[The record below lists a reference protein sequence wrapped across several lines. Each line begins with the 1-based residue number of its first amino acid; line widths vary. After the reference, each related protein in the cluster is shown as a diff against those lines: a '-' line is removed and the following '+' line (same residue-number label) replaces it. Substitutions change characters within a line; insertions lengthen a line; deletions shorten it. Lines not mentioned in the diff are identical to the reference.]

1 MKPLLLKVNSEV
13 THSFRA
19 RQEKQC
25 NINNRWHYHP
35 EVELIYFHKGSGTQF
50 VGDSITRFNAGDM
63 VLIGSNLPHH
73 WKFDE
78 DWADMTD
85 NIPYSTVIHFFDN
98 FLGETFLKLP
108 ENKTIKNTI
117 ESASR
122 GLQIMGNAKKIIGQ
136 HMQEI
141 LDTEGPKRILAL
153 IEILI
158 TIGDCSEKK
167 PICSLGF
174 SPNFQEE
181 DKDRINS
188 IYEFSLANYK
198 KKILLEEIAEVAN
211 LSPNSFCRYFKLK
224 TKKTYSQFIN
234 EIRIGHACKLL
245 IENNINVKQICYES
259 GFNNFSS
266 FHAIFKSVTGKTPL
280 HYQSKYLL
288 NSEIKSNGYK
298 TASR

>member
-1 MKPLLLKVNSEV
+1 MKPQLLKVNSEV
-13 THSFRA
+13 TYSFRA
-19 RQEKQC
+19 RQDREC

-35 EVELIYFHKGSGTQF
+35 EVELIHFHKGSGTQF
-50 VGDSITRFNAGDM
+50 VGDSITRFSAGDM

-78 DWADMTD
+78 NEADAAD
-85 NIPYSTVIHFFDN
+85 SQPYSTVIHFFTN
-98 FLGETFLKLP
+98 FLGDTFINLP
-108 ENKTIKNTI
+108 ENKVIKNTI
-117 ESASR
+117 ENASR
-122 GLQIMGNAKKIIGQ
+122 GLQIIGNSQKVIEQ

-141 LDTEGPKRILAL
+141 LHTEGPKRILAL

-158 TIGDCSEKK
+158 AIGDCAEKK
-167 PICSLGF
+167 PLSSLGF
-174 SPNFQEE
+174 SPNFEE
-181 DKDRINS
+181 ADKDRINS
-188 IYEFSLANYK
+188 IYEYSLANYK
-198 KKILLEEIAEVAN
+198 KRILLDEIAEIAN

-266 FHAIFKSVTGKTPL
+266 FHAIFKNVTGKTPL

-288 NSEIKSNGYK
+288 NSETKGNGYK
-298 TASR
+298 VASR